1 VQWHLPSTNLKHN
14 QQLEAAVELARVLRE
29 QGAHLMPLMQRIN
42 CLAGLSA
49 SLRKLASH
57 VGGMPVEPGFVC
69 WPGLPHWRD
78 ASNRCYAAALSNIE
92 RLHGGSAISVSWGE
106 ESRAD
111 LLEAALA
118 AAAVWA
124 CQERAAC
131 GLGGKSLDW
140 PALVGGDCAS
150 WDAPT
155 YELVQHVRVVER
167 APKLRP

>member
-1 VQWHLPSTNLKHN
+1 MQWHLPTTDLQHN
-14 QQLEAAVELARVLRE
+14 RQLEAAVELAQVLRQ

-42 CLAGLSA
+42 CVALVHA

-57 VGGMPVEPGFVC
+57 VGGMPVEPGFEC
-69 WPGLPHWRD
+69 WPGLPYWRD
-78 ASNRCYAAALSNIE
+78 ASNRCYAAALHNIE
-92 RLHGGSAISVSWGE
+92 RMHGGSAISVSWDE

-111 LLEAALA
+111 LIEAALA

-124 CQERAAC
+124 CEERTAC
-131 GLGGKSLDW
+131 GLRGKMLDW

-150 WDAPT
+150 WDAAT

-167 APKLRP
+167 APRRR